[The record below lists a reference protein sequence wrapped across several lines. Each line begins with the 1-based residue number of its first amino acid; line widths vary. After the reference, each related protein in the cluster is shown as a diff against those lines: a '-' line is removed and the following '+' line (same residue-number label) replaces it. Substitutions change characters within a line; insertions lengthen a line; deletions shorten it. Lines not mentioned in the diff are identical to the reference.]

1 MTLPYGK
8 KLLEHFKHPHNVGV
22 IKDADAKA
30 TEGSPA
36 CGDIVTLYLKV
47 DEKTHKIKDIKFES
61 YGCASNIATASVI
74 TDLVKGKTIE
84 EAKAIT
90 WKKAADELGGLPPIK
105 MHCSVLAVDTLR
117 SAILNY
123 EEIHGLIKDKKPTS
137 RNEILDRI
145 KHVMNPIRGEDIVK
159 TGTVQDVI
167 FEKGNVTVLLN
178 LEEDNQFAANISEEI
193 IEQLQSIWDIKKI
206 NIKFT
211 I

>member
-8 KLLEHFKHPHNVGV
+8 KLLEHFKNPHNAGI

-137 RNEILDRI
+137 RNKILDRI

-159 TGTVQDVI
+159 TGIVQDVI
-167 FEKGNVTVLLN
+167 FEKGKVTVLLN

-206 NIKFT
+206 NVKFT
-211 I
+211 V